1 MNYLRAHTLDEAL
14 AELARLPRRVI
25 CGGTD
30 VYADPAAPVAASAW
44 LDIGRV
50 EALRDIARVG
60 GQLRIGAAVTWEA
73 LARSP
78 LTPTVLREAADQVGS
93 RQIRVQGSLGGNLCH
108 ASPIA
113 DGVPPLLVLDAQVEL
128 ASTAGSRRLRL
139 DEFLLGRR
147 RTALRPDELLTAVLV
162 PVPVPAG
169 SIWPVAASR
178 VAAPPLAGS
187 PTAASPV
194 ATSPLA
200 ASPVATSLLAATP
213 LAASPS
219 TERGAFIKCANRDG
233 TALAVVSAALL
244 LRRNDRGLP
253 ARAAIAIGGASD
265 VPVRLRGLEALFE
278 GIRPADLPRLIRET
292 PLPELAPIDDH
303 RGSAAL
309 RRHLV
314 RVAIERALARVLAPC
329 PPEVAHAA
337 AF

>member
-1 MNYLRAHTLDEAL
+1 MNYLRANTLDEAL

-50 EALRDIARVG
+50 EALRDIALVG

-113 DGVPPLLVLDAQVEL
+113 DGVPPLLALDAQVEL

-162 PVPVPAG
+162 PVPVPAE
-169 SIWPVAASR
+169 SASPVAASR

-187 PTAASPV
+187 PA
-194 ATSPLA
+194 A

-244 LRRNDRGLP
+244 LRWNDRGLP

>member
-60 GQLRIGAAVTWEA
+60 DQLRIGAAVTWEA
-73 LARSP
+73 LTRSP

-93 RQIRVQGSLGGNLCH
+93 RQIRVQGTLGGNLCH

-113 DGVPPLLVLDAQVEL
+113 DGVPPLLALEAQVEL

-139 DEFLLGRR
+139 DEFLLGWR

-162 PVPVPAG
+162 PVPVPAE
-169 SIWPVAASR
+169 SASPVAASR

-187 PTAASPV
+187 PA
-194 ATSPLA
+194 A

-244 LRRNDRGLP
+244 LRWNDRGLP